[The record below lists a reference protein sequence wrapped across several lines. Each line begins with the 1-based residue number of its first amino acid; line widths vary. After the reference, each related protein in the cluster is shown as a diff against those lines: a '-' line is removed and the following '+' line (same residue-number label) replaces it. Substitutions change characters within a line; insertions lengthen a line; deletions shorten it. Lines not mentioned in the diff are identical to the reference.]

1 MKPADKKEYRDRV
14 GAMVESMFA
23 QGASLTEI
31 AATFRQTGVLTMRG
45 TSNWTA
51 STVRGLLP
59 VGVELKRRRK

>member
-23 QGASLTEI
+23 QGVSLTEI
-31 AATFRQTGVLTMRG
+31 AATFRLSGVLTMRG

-51 STVRGLLP
+51 ATVRGLLP
-59 VGVELKRRRK
+59 VGVQLKRRRK